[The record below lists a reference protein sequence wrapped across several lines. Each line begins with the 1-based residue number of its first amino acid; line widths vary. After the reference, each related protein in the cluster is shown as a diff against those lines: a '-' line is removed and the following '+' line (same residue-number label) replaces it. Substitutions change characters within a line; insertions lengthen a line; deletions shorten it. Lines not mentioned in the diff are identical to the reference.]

1 MTEVHKFDVAIVG
14 GGISGL
20 VAGVRLAE
28 LGQQV
33 AVLEQGEQERYL
45 CNSRFTGGL
54 FHVCFLDLAGDESV
68 LVDAIKKSTHDS
80 ANPDL
85 AEAVAKDTRVAVQWM
100 KTHGVRFIKSGPEGW
115 RQHVLEPPGLT
126 EPGLHW
132 EGLGGDVML
141 QTLSGALKARG
152 SELLLGM
159 RAVRLRVQNGRCL
172 GLEGEQR
179 GKRTLARADNVL
191 LCDGGFQANHE
202 LMREFVTPAPEK
214 LRQRGAVTGNG
225 DGLRMAREIGA
236 QLVGMPNFYG
246 HLLCQ
251 DALRDDGLWPYPVID
266 FIAAAGLVV
275 DGSGR
280 RFMDE
285 GRGGVYMA
293 NCVARLR
300 DPLSA
305 TAIFDETIWN
315 GPARDFIL
323 PANPHL
329 VSAGGTIL
337 KAANLSELARKIGL
351 PDGGLEAS
359 VSQYNAA
366 VDTGE
371 TTWLDPPRTTLSYR
385 AYPVRHAP
393 FCAVRLCAGV
403 TYTMGGIAIDGTARV
418 LDKQNKPIPGLY
430 AAGCT
435 TGGLEG
441 GEFAGYV
448 GGLAKSAVTAWRAAN
463 AIAGNRAP

>member
-28 LGQQV
+28 LGQHV
-33 AVLEQGEQERYL
+33 AILEQGEQERYL
-45 CNSRFTGGL
+45 CNSRLTGGF

-68 LVDAIKKSTHDS
+68 LVDAIKKSTHDF
-80 ANPDL
+80 ANTDL
-85 AEAVAKDTRVAVQWM
+85 AEAVAKDTRIAVQWM
-100 KTHGVRFIKSGPEGW
+100 KTNGVRFIKSGAEAW

-126 EPGLHW
+126 KPGLHW

-141 QTLSGALKARG
+141 QTLSGALKDLG
-152 SELLLGM
+152 GELLLGM
-159 RAVRLRVQNGRCL
+159 RAVRLRVQNGRCV
-172 GLEGEQR
+172 GLEVEQK
-179 GKRTLARADNVL
+179 GKRTVARADNVL

-214 LRQRGAVTGNG
+214 LRQRGAATGNG

-236 QLVGMPNFYG
+236 QLVGMSNFYG

-251 DALRDDGLWPYPVID
+251 DALRDDRLWPYPVID
-266 FIAAAGLVV
+266 FIATGGLVI

-285 GRGGVYMA
+285 GRGGAYMA

-323 PANPHL
+323 PANPNL

-337 KAANLSELARKIGL
+337 KAANLSDLARKIGL
-351 PDGGLEAS
+351 PESVLEAS
-359 VSQYNAA
+359 VSQYNTA

-371 TTWLDPPRTTLSYR
+371 TARLDPPRTTSRYQ
-385 AYPVRHAP
+385 AYPIRHAP

-403 TYTMGGIAIDGTARV
+403 TYTMGGIAIDGAARV
-418 LDKQNKPIPGLY
+418 LDKQNKPIQGLY
-430 AAGCT
+430 AAGCA

-448 GGLAKSAVTAWRAAN
+448 GGLAKSAVTALRAAK